1 MHYLKC
7 PNCGSRGPIF
17 VELTVI
23 MTCENDGEVWLAE
36 DYTNFD
42 DAEVDPA
49 CECEECKHRGTEAAF
64 KTDEPCGD

>member
-17 VELTVI
+17 VELVTI
-23 MTCENDGEVWLAE
+23 MICENNGRTWMADDYEPMDG
-36 DYTNFD
+36 TT
-42 DAEVDPA
+42 
-49 CECEECKHRGTEAAF
+49 CECEACKHRGTEAAF